1 MPARNLIFIFL
12 SFLLLS
18 FFNVG
23 LVYSQTY
30 TTSGLSTDWNDPVAW
45 VKTNPDGCAAQNPA
59 DVPPTGPVWFPNCPI
74 RIVIN
79 HPIIRTGDTDI
90 GSGFMASLTVN
101 EGGEMNFLG
110 NLTVNNSG
118 GNFFNFQINDGGR
131 FTVGGTLGIRA
142 GATFNVVNTS
152 NLEPKTVVQVNN
164 LTFLNAG
171 SGQSVN
177 VGANTVFNVINQTR
191 LEGGGALNIQGE
203 FNTNT
208 FNSNNSGGNQV
219 NVSGD
224 GIIRTTGNMQIN
236 GFPMALSDNANVL
249 VGGDLNITNSGSSS
263 LNLNGPNTNFTVLSR
278 GSTIASGKNPTGAG
292 CFQTPE
298 NGNTCFNLACLEVI
312 IIPDPVSD
320 EEFERIYV
328 FRCSTNWTV
337 PNNTDTEEIVDV
349 AEILI
354 VAGGGGGGRGTSAG
368 GGGAGGLISS
378 DNSLT
383 PGAVIPVIVGVGG
396 AGSTNPNTRGQ
407 NGANSSFFGLT
418 AIGGGGGG
426 SSANNVNAI
435 QRSGADGGSGGG
447 SGNFNNNES
456 VNGGA
461 ATSTNPPLITS
472 PNGTTVFGNSG
483 AGSNA
488 NGNNRRGGGGGGAGG
503 NGSQGTGTGGGIQA
517 GNGGLGRDFDI
528 TGTSLFYA
536 GGGGGLAGS
545 ANGSGG
551 SSIGG
556 IGNGPGTSRNG
567 VPNTGSGG
575 GATSTGAG
583 GNGANGV
590 VIVRQTF
597 RILPVEYLYFDAN
610 FRRQERLVELKW
622 ATGKEW
628 ENSHF
633 EVERSVNDVK
643 NWISIGR
650 VEGQGY
656 SDGPVDY
663 LFKDLQPPLVGGNIF
678 YRLKQVDFDGTFAY
692 SKVVSARVPA
702 MEVTNGVWRAF
713 PNPTDGE
720 TFKVSLIDRSQ
731 YDDEA
736 LHYRLVHPMIFTPPI
751 TVSSEEE
758 MNAGIE
764 ELVRKM
770 PKGVFVVEIQWGRK
784 VEHIKV
790 MKK

>member
-1 MPARNLIFIFL
+1 MNTRILNLLFL
-12 SFLLLS
+12 SFLLLTFS
-18 FFNVG
+18 TVG
-23 LVYSQTY
+23 FVYSQTY

-45 VKTNPDGCAAQNPA
+45 VKTNPDGCATQNPA
-59 DVPPTGPVWFPNCPI
+59 NVPPTGPVWFPNCPI

-79 HPIIRTGDTDI
+79 HPIIRTGNTDI
-90 GSGFMASLTVN
+90 GSGFMTSLTVN

-110 NLTVNNSG
+110 NVTVNNSG
-118 GNFFNFQINDGGR
+118 GNLFNFQINDGGR
-131 FTVGGTLGIRA
+131 FVVGGTLGIRA

-152 NLEPKTVVQVNN
+152 SLEPRTFVQVNN

-177 VGANTVFNVINQTR
+177 VGTNTVFNVINQTR

-236 GFPMALSDNANVL
+236 GFPMTLSDNANVL

-263 LNLNGPNTNFTVLSR
+263 LNLNGTNTNFTVLTR

-312 IIPDPVSD
+312 IIPNPVSD
-320 EEFERIYV
+320 EEFERVYV

-354 VAGGGGGGRGTSAG
+354 LAGGGGGGRGTSAG
-368 GGGAGGLISS
+368 GGGAGGLIFS

-383 PGAVIPVIVGVGG
+383 PGAVISVIVGTGG
-396 AGSTNPNTRGQ
+396 AGSTNTNARGQ
-407 NGANSSFFGLT
+407 NGDNSSFLTFT

-426 SSANNVNAI
+426 STNSG
-435 QRSGADGGSGGG
+435 QRSGNEGGSGGG
-447 SGNFNNNES
+447 GAFGSGNS
-456 VNGGA
+456 GG
-461 ATSTNPPLITS
+461 N
-472 PNGTTVFGNSG
+472 GNSSQGNSGG
-483 AGSNA
+483 AGSN
-488 NGNNRRGGGGGGAGG
+488 NGVNRRGGGGGGVGSNGLQGG
-503 NGSQGTGTGGGIQA
+503 NGNTPGGDGGSGLSFDISGISLVYAAGGGATGTGGN
-517 GNGGLGRDFDI
+517 GNGGSSGI
-528 TGTSLFYA
+528 G
-536 GGGGGLAGS
+536 GS
-545 ANGSGG
+545 ANGAGISRSGA
-551 SSIGG
+551 S
-556 IGNGPGTSRNG
+556 
-567 VPNTGSGG
+567 NTGSGG
-575 GATSTGAG
+575 GATSTGAA
-583 GNGANGV
+583 GNGANGI

-597 RILPVEYLYFDAN
+597 RILPVEYLYFDAA

-633 EVERSVNDVK
+633 EVERAVNQVK
-643 NWISIGR
+643 NWESIGR
-650 VEGQGY
+650 VEGAGF
-656 SDGPVDY
+656 SDAPVFY
-663 LFKDLQPPLVGGNIF
+663 EFKDKEVPLVGGNIF

-702 MEVTNGVWRAF
+702 IEVTNGVWRAF
-713 PNPTDGE
+713 PNPTDGQN
-720 TFKVSLIDRSQ
+720 FRVSLIYRSQ
-731 YDDEA
+731 YEEEA
-736 LHYRLVHPMIFTPPI
+736 ITFRLVHPMIFTPPQ
-751 TVSSEEE
+751 TVASESE
-758 MNAGIE
+758 MNARIE